1 MSSLLNKAKDALG
14 KSGSSGSGHTEGGQQ
29 QSSIEKGVSGQAHTR
44 KSLSSYFYTEHML
57 T

>member
-14 KSGSSGSGHTEGGQQ
+14 KSGSGGSGHTEGGQQ

-44 KSLSSYFYTEHML
+44 KSPMGCPFLDTIR
-57 T
+57 